1 MCVSRLSGQDYS
13 GNTEEKGCCQVIA
26 VSRVPPSDNKLILG
40 VFHALWEV
48 RMIVIFCFITCFHPS
63 GGLGEMAQSYIV
75 LSFPY
80 LVLQSCSLFCCHL
93 ILGFILCLLAVQSLN
108 KTFSAAGCSS
118 CETADLSFCCLPFF
132 FLFCCFS
139 CCYLPI
145 FHPCH
150 FYLFCRKSLWA
161 EKAMAGCQPVFSHI
175 EL

>member
-26 VSRVPPSDNKLILG
+26 VSRVPPTDNKLILG

-63 GGLGEMAQSYIV
+63 GGLGETAQSYIV

-108 KTFSAAGCSS
+108 KTFSAAGRSS
-118 CETADLSFCCLPFF
+118 CETADLSFRCLPFF
-132 FLFCCFS
+132 FLFVLLFLLLS
-139 CCYLPI
+139 LAYFPSVPLLLILPQI
-145 FHPCH
+145 
-150 FYLFCRKSLWA
+150 SL
-161 EKAMAGCQPVFSHI
+161 I
-175 EL
+175 